1 MFSGALIAYPFTMP
15 IINDPAVCAEIA
27 ALHDAYEQALSA
39 NNIAALGDFFW
50 SSPYV
55 VRFGVAEHLYGS
67 DAIEEYRQNHNPVF
81 TERKVL
87 RRTILALGVE
97 TASVMCEI
105 SQVVFGV
112 QHHCRQSQVWVRFPE
127 IGWKIIAAHVSNVG
141 NRSPTNWGSY
151 TDQAAA
157 AVGLSIDA
165 KYRAGI
171 AGHLSRAA
179 LIAGPLLEFPLP
191 EPTEPASVFSA

>member
-1 MFSGALIAYPFTMP
+1 MP
-15 IINDPAVCAEIA
+15 IINDPAVCAEIT

-39 NNIAALGDFFW
+39 NDLPALRDFFW
-50 SSPYV
+50 SSPHV

-67 DAIEEYRQNHNPVF
+67 DAIEEYRQNHPPVF
-81 TERKVL
+81 TDRKLL
-87 RRTILALGVE
+87 RRTIVALGVE
-97 TASVMCEI
+97 TASVMSEI

-112 QHHCRQSQVWVRFPE
+112 QRHCRQSQVWVRFPE
-127 IGWKIIAAHVSNVG
+127 IGWKIIAAHVSNAV
-141 NRSPTNWGSY
+141 NRSPSNWESY

-165 KYRAGI
+165 KYRASI

-179 LIAGPLLEFPLP
+179 LMAGPLLDFPLP
-191 EPTEPASVFSA
+191 TPTEPSGVFSA